1 VKIQK
6 SGKMLKIVFI
16 GEGFMRG
23 QIRMMVG
30 ALLAQNAGKEDANF
44 IKDNL
49 NSKERK
55 IISHKVIGDGLYL
68 RKVKY

>member
-1 VKIQK
+1 
-6 SGKMLKIVFI
+6 
-16 GEGFMRG
+16 
-23 QIRMMVG
+23 MMVG